1 MDNVFDPDLP
11 LDGTYAPNADV
22 LRHIKALRVGLGQP
36 ITVLDGKGNRA
47 VCTVQSKNTLF
58 VASYVATKPMT
69 RMVLAMGHLDNKDR
83 MEFAI
88 EKAAELGCTEFVPL
102 MTDHAMHA
110 RVSHERMIAKAQAA
124 LTQSGQTWLMHIG
137 QTVSLDTFLNT
148 LDSSTHIIVGDPEGS
163 NPLNASFSQN
173 SPVALVVGSE
183 GGLSMREQALLNNLP
198 SRGITLHRWA
208 INKVRLRAETAAV
221 ALVSIITSGRT

>member
-11 LDGTYAPNADV
+11 MQGTFVPNADV
-22 LRHIKALRVGLGQP
+22 LRHIKALRVGPDQP

-47 VCTVQSKNTLF
+47 VCTLQSKSTLC
-58 VASYVATKPMT
+58 VTSYTSTRPMPQ
-69 RMVLAMGHLDNKDR
+69 MILAMGHLDNKDR

-110 RVSHERMIAKAQAA
+110 RVSHERMVAKAQAA
-124 LTQSGQTWLMHIG
+124 LTQSGQTWLMNIR
-137 QTVSLDTFLNT
+137 QTVSLDAFLST
-148 LDSSTHIIVGDPEGS
+148 LDSNMHIIVGDSEGS
-163 NPLNASFSQN
+163 TPSNTMFSQN
-173 SPVALVVGSE
+173 PSAALIVGSE
-183 GGLSMREQALLNNLP
+183 GGLSLREQDLLNNLP
-198 SRGITLHRWA
+198 SRGITIHRWA

-221 ALVSIITSGRT
+221 ALVSIVTSGRT